1 MSGRLSNKQPPWWIT
16 DLREA
21 LKNRK
26 YLKKVADESALS

>member
-1 MSGRLSNKQPPWWIT
+1 MPERLSNKQSKWWIT

-26 YLKKVADESALS
+26 YLKKCADESALS